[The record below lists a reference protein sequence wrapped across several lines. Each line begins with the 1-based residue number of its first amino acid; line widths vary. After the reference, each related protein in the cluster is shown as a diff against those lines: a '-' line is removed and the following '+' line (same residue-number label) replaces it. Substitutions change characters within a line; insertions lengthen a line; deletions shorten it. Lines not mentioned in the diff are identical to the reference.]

1 VTAVDDAV
9 YVYGVLRASELGSV
23 SVAGVEESE
32 VRGVEHGGLAALTS
46 RVTGGALAAA
56 REVRAHWRVLEE
68 ASKNA
73 TVLPVRFGTVLESDD
88 EVRAR
93 LLEPNADSLTALLE
107 EVAGCVQLSVKGD
120 YEEEPLLREVVRT
133 SPAVAELRER
143 ISRLPEAAGYYDRIR
158 LGELVAA
165 EVARCRVG
173 DTRHALDSL
182 QPHAVAAKEEDPT
195 HPNAAFN
202 LQFLVAREKQPAF
215 SRQVGKLADELG
227 RRVDI
232 RYVGPLPPYSFA
244 EADLSAGSEAWA

>member
-1 VTAVDDAV
+1 VDDAV

-23 SVAGVEESE
+23 SVAGVEGSE

-56 REVRAHWRVLEE
+56 REVRAHWRVLDE

-88 EVRAR
+88 DVRAR
-93 LLEPNADSLTALLE
+93 LLEPNADNLAALLE
-107 EVAGCVQLSVKGD
+107 EVAGCVQLTVKGD
-120 YEEEPLLREVVRT
+120 YKEEALMREVIRG

-143 ISRLPEAAGYYDRIR
+143 IRRVPDAAGYYDRIR

-165 EVARCRVG
+165 EVAGRRAD
-173 DTRHALDSL
+173 DTRQALETL
-182 QPHAVAAKEEDPT
+182 RPHAVAAKEEAPT

-202 LQFLVAREKQPAF
+202 LAFLIEREKEPAF
-215 SRQVGKLADELG
+215 SKSVGDLVDELG
-227 RRVDI
+227 GRVDL

-244 EADLSAGSEAWA
+244 EADMSAGSAAWA

>member
-1 VTAVDDAV
+1 VDDAV
-9 YVYGVLRASELGSV
+9 YVYGVLRSSELRSV
-23 SVAGVEESE
+23 SVAGVEGSE

-56 REVRAHWRVLEE
+56 REVRAHWRVLDE

-88 EVRAR
+88 DVRAR
-93 LLEPNADSLTALLE
+93 LLEPNADNLAALLE
-107 EVAGCVQLSVKGD
+107 EIAGCVQLTVKGD
-120 YEEEPLLREVVRT
+120 YKEDALMREVVRR

-143 ISRLPEAAGYYDRIR
+143 IRSLPDAASYYDRIR

-165 EVARCRVG
+165 EVAGRRSD
-173 DTRHALDSL
+173 DTRQALETL
-182 QPHAVAAKEEDPT
+182 RPQAVAAKEEEPT

-202 LQFLVAREKQPAF
+202 LAFLIEREKEPAF
-215 SRQVGKLADELG
+215 SKSVGDLADELG
-227 RRVDI
+227 DRVDL

-244 EADLSAGSEAWA
+244 EADLSAGSAAWA